1 MQMTPTLFRYLG
13 RQFIINFLAL
23 FLVLICVI
31 YLFDTV
37 ELLRRA
43 TTKPDIGFGFIT
55 RLSILKLPEVG
66 QQIFPF
72 AILFSAMFTF
82 WRFSRRSELV
92 IMRSAGF
99 SVWQFLMPALLGAFA
114 IGVVKITIINPVSAL
129 LLSRYETLESQY
141 LKGQDSLV
149 DISENGLWL
158 RQTDPAGGYI
168 IIHSKNLNATTWL
181 LKDVIVFFFDNNDSQ
196 RFRIDARRAQLGQGY
211 WDLQD
216 VVVNRPQQA
225 PQSVSNYRLPTEL
238 TAQKIEETFASP
250 TTMSFWHIPGFIK
263 TLEETGFS
271 AVRLRIHYQSLL
283 AQPLLFCAMVLL
295 AAAVSMRPPRQQ
307 GALMMIV
314 AGIFIGFFIFFLD
327 SFLQAFGVSQKLP
340 VYLAA
345 WTPAIISLLLGIA
358 TLLHLEDG

>member
-1 MQMTPTLFRYLG
+1 MTSTLFRYLG
-13 RQFIINFLAL
+13 RQFIMNFLGLFLAL
-23 FLVLICVI
+23 LCVV

-43 TTKPDIGFGFIT
+43 AAKPDIGLGFIA
-55 RLSILKLPEVG
+55 RLSILKLPDVG

-72 AILFSAMFTF
+72 AILFSGMFTF
-82 WRFSRRSELV
+82 WRLSRRSELV
-92 IMRSAGF
+92 VMRSAGF

-114 IGVVKITIINPVSAL
+114 IGAVKIAVINPVSAL

-141 LKGQDSLV
+141 LKGQDSLI

-168 IIHSKNLNATTWL
+168 IIHASNLNATSWAI
-181 LKDVIVFFFDNNDSQ
+181 KNVIVFFFDSDDGL
-196 RFRIDARRAQLGQGY
+196 RLRIDAESGTLNDGHWSLRN
-211 WDLQD
+211 
-216 VVVNRPQQA
+216 VIVNRPQQP
-225 PQSVSNYRLPTEL
+225 PQAAAAYRLPTEL
-238 TAQKIEETFASP
+238 TAQKIEESFASP
-250 TTMSFWHIPGFIK
+250 QTMSFWHIPGFIK

-283 AQPLLFCAMVLL
+283 AQPLLFCAMILL

-307 GALMMIV
+307 GALIMIV
-314 AGIFIGFFIFFLD
+314 TGILIGFFIFFLD

>member
-1 MQMTPTLFRYLG
+1 MQMTSALFSYLS
-13 RQFIINFLAL
+13 RLFVMNFLAL
-23 FLVLICVI
+23 LLVLLSVV

-43 TTKPDIGFGFIT
+43 AARPDITLGLMA
-55 RLSILKLPEVG
+55 RLSVLKLPDVG

-72 AILFSAMFTF
+72 AILFSAIFTF
-82 WRFSRRSELV
+82 WRLTRRNEL
-92 IMRSAGF
+92 IIIRSAGF
-99 SVWQFLMPALLGAFA
+99 SVWQFLLPALLAAFA
-114 IGVVKITIINPVSAL
+114 IGVVKITVINPVSAL

-141 LKGQDSLV
+141 LKGQDSLI

-158 RQTDPAGGYI
+158 RQTDNDTGYV
-168 IIHSKNLNATTWL
+168 IIHAQNLNAQLWTLRDT
-181 LKDVIVFFFDNNDSQ
+181 IVFFFDNHDKL
-196 RFRIDARRAQLGQGY
+196 RFRIDAQNAQLNDGY
-211 WDLQD
+211 WDLQT
-216 VVVNRPQQA
+216 VVVNKPQEPPQTA
-225 PQSVSNYRLPTEL
+225 PNYRLPTEL
-238 TAQKIEETFASP
+238 TAQKIEESFAP
-250 TTMSFWHIPGFIK
+250 AATLSFWHIPGFIK

-271 AVRLRIHYQSLL
+271 AVRLRMHYQSLL

-307 GALMMIV
+307 GTLFMII
-314 AGIFIGFFIFFLD
+314 AGVLIGFFLFFLD

-345 WTPAIISLLLGIA
+345 WTPAVISLLLGIA